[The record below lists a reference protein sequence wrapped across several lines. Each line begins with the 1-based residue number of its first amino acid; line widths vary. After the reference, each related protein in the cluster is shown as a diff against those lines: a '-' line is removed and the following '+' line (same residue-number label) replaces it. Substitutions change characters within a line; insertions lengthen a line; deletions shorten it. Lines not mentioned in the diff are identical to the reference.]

1 MLPLFCLR
9 LALGLLAALLLLRP
23 AQINPRFYRT
33 HFLTVFGLT
42 ALALVLLLSTSR
54 EASVSWPLYIAI
66 ALAVVGSLSWS
77 IEGAPGGM
85 VLIVLTL
92 GAVGASLLADRM
104 HLPSQTPPIQQAEA
118 WRLAGELGTSLLLGV
133 ATTAMLM
140 GHSYLIAP
148 AMSLTPLKT
157 LLGALFV
164 GLFLRAGLAGLSL
177 WMWTEQ
183 VGRVSLTDVTLLW
196 LPVRWLLGL
205 IVPAVLGVMAW
216 HTTRIRNTQS
226 STGILY
232 IVVVFVFL
240 GELTAQLLLNV
251 TGFSL

>member
-1 MLPLFCLR
+1 MLPLFCIR

-23 AQINPRFYRT
+23 TQINPRFYRT
-33 HFLTVFGLT
+33 HFLTGFGLIALAMVLRASADELSASWALYA
-42 ALALVLLLSTSR
+42 ALALALL
-54 EASVSWPLYIAI
+54 
-66 ALAVVGSLSWS
+66 GSMAWS
-77 IEGAPGGM
+77 IEGAPGGIA
-85 VLIVLTL
+85 LIVLTL
-92 GAVGASLLADRM
+92 AALGTTLLAGWVK
-104 HLPSQTPPIQQAEA
+104 LPASTPGLQQAEG
-118 WRLAGELGTSLLLGV
+118 WQIAGEVSSLILLGV

-140 GHSYLIAP
+140 GHSYLVAP

-164 GLFLRAGLAGLSL
+164 SLVLRASLAGLSL
-177 WMWTEQ
+177 CMWTEH
-183 VGRVSLTDVTLLW
+183 VGRVSLTDVTILW

-205 IVPAVLGVMAW
+205 ILPAVLGLMAW

>member
-1 MLPLFCLR
+1 
-9 LALGLLAALLLLRP
+9 
-23 AQINPRFYRT
+23 
-33 HFLTVFGLT
+33 
-42 ALALVLLLSTSR
+42 
-54 EASVSWPLYIAI
+54 
-66 ALAVVGSLSWS
+66 
-77 IEGAPGGM
+77 
-85 VLIVLTL
+85 
-92 GAVGASLLADRM
+92 
-104 HLPSQTPPIQQAEA
+104 
-118 WRLAGELGTSLLLGV
+118 
-133 ATTAMLM
+133 MLM

-157 LLGALFV
+157 LLGALYV

-183 VGRVSLTDVTLLW
+183 VERVSLTDVTLLW

-205 IVPAVLGVMAW
+205 LLPAVLGVMAW